1 MRSKNPVQ
9 TERVQLSL
17 SETTNTI
24 LEQLAEL
31 GILGKTKTEI
41 ASRIV
46 TDWIWNNEDRLLRQ
60 GIYLKAATERRK
72 KNKCSGS
79 GILCRAF
86 PPHSSV
92 RVMET

>member
-1 MRSKNPVQ
+1 MRPKNPVQ

-17 SETTNTI
+17 SETASAV
-24 LEQLAEL
+24 LEQLAQL

-60 GIYLKAATERRK
+60 GISLRQHGHEQK
-72 KNKCSGS
+72 K
-79 GILCRAF
+79 
-86 PPHSSV
+86 
-92 RVMET
+92 

>member
-1 MRSKNPVQ
+1 MRPKNPVQ

-17 SETTNTI
+17 SETTNAV
-24 LEQLAEL
+24 LGQLAQL

-60 GIYLKAATERRK
+60 GISLKRHGEAQK
-72 KNKCSGS
+72 K
-79 GILCRAF
+79 
-86 PPHSSV
+86 
-92 RVMET
+92 

>member
-1 MRSKNPVQ
+1 MRPKNPIP

-17 SETTNTI
+17 SETTSAI
-24 LEQLAEL
+24 LEQLAHL

-60 GIYLKAATERRK
+60 GIPLRQQGEERK
-72 KNKCSGS
+72 K
-79 GILCRAF
+79 
-86 PPHSSV
+86 
-92 RVMET
+92 

>member
-1 MRSKNPVQ
+1 LMRPKNPVQ

-17 SETTNTI
+17 SETASAV
-24 LEQLAEL
+24 LEQLAQL

-60 GIYLKAATERRK
+60 GISLRQHGHEQK
-72 KNKCSGS
+72 K
-79 GILCRAF
+79 
-86 PPHSSV
+86 
-92 RVMET
+92 